1 MTHSFA
7 SIGFIPIEV
16 VSFCCSVVKEG
27 VEDCCCVVVTTDV
40 SCCVVVT
47 PDVGCCVVVTSDVSC
62 CVAVTSDVT
71 SVHTD
76 SAVDVEP
83 VVVEL
88 WTSGD
93 EALLVS
99 GVIVDGFVDV
109 SLSVISVPYKMYMVI
124 SIKIYLLIYTKRPGL
139 QFSPIFSVG
148 LACQQPYLF
157 RKGTVTFLYSFS
169 L

>member
-1 MTHSFA
+1 MS
-7 SIGFIPIEV
+7 IEV

-27 VEDCCCVVVTTDV
+27 VEDCCCVVVT
-40 SCCVVVT
+40 
-47 PDVGCCVVVTSDVSC
+47 PDVGCCVAVTSDVSC

-76 SAVDVEP
+76 SAVDVDP

-99 GVIVDGFVDV
+99 SVIVDGFVDV
-109 SLSVISVPYKMYMVI
+109 SLSGIRVP
-124 SIKIYLLIYTKRPGL
+124 
-139 QFSPIFSVG
+139 FSQRYG
-148 LACQQPYLF
+148 N
-157 RKGTVTFLYSFS
+157 FS
-169 L
+169 LQSFFVRKAVPFWPMLKAKQWKREFPFTRTS

>member
-27 VEDCCCVVVTTDV
+27 VEDCCCVVVT
-40 SCCVVVT
+40 
-47 PDVGCCVVVTSDVSC
+47 PDVGCCVAVTSDVSC

-124 SIKIYLLIYTKRPGL
+124 SIKIYLLIYTAW
-139 QFSPIFSVG
+139 FAIFFPIFSVG

-157 RKGTVTFLYSFS
+157 RKGTVTFLYSLS

>member
-1 MTHSFA
+1 MS
-7 SIGFIPIEV
+7 IEV

-109 SLSVISVPYKMYMVI
+109 SLSGISVP
-124 SIKIYLLIYTKRPGL
+124 
-139 QFSPIFSVG
+139 FSQRYG
-148 LACQQPYLF
+148 N
-157 RKGTVTFLYSFS
+157 FS
-169 L
+169 LQSFFVRKAVPFWPMLKAKQWKREFPFTRTS

>member
-1 MTHSFA
+1 MTYSFV
-7 SIGFIPIEV
+7 SIGSIPIEV

-27 VEDCCCVVVTTDV
+27 VEDCCCVVVT
-40 SCCVVVT
+40 
-47 PDVGCCVVVTSDVSC
+47 PDVGCCV
-62 CVAVTSDVT
+62 AMTSDVT

-76 SAVDVEP
+76 SAVDMDP

-109 SLSVISVPYKMYMVI
+109 SLSGISVPYKMYMVI

-139 QFSPIFSVG
+139 QFFP
-148 LACQQPYLF
+148 
-157 RKGTVTFLYSFS
+157 SFQWV
-169 L
+169 

>member
-1 MTHSFA
+1 MTYSFV
-7 SIGFIPIEV
+7 SIGSIPIEV

-27 VEDCCCVVVTTDV
+27 VEDCCCVVVT
-40 SCCVVVT
+40 
-47 PDVGCCVVVTSDVSC
+47 PDVGC

-76 SAVDVEP
+76 MDP

-109 SLSVISVPYKMYMVI
+109 SLSGISVPYKMYMVI

-139 QFSPIFSVG
+139 QFFP
-148 LACQQPYLF
+148 
-157 RKGTVTFLYSFS
+157 SFQWV
-169 L
+169 

>member
-1 MTHSFA
+1 MS
-7 SIGFIPIEV
+7 IEV

-47 PDVGCCVVVTSDVSC
+47 PDVGCCV
-62 CVAVTSDVT
+62 AVTSDVT

-76 SAVDVEP
+76 SAVDMDP

-109 SLSVISVPYKMYMVI
+109 SLSGISVP
-124 SIKIYLLIYTKRPGL
+124 
-139 QFSPIFSVG
+139 FSQRYG
-148 LACQQPYLF
+148 N
-157 RKGTVTFLYSFS
+157 FS
-169 L
+169 LQSFFVRKAVPFWPMLKAKQWKREFPFTRTS

>member
-1 MTHSFA
+1 MTYSFV
-7 SIGFIPIEV
+7 SIGSIPIEV

-27 VEDCCCVVVTTDV
+27 VEDCCCVVVT
-40 SCCVVVT
+40 
-47 PDVGCCVVVTSDVSC
+47 PDVGC

-76 SAVDVEP
+76 SAVDMDP

-99 GVIVDGFVDV
+99 GVIVDGLVDV
-109 SLSVISVPYKMYMVI
+109 SLSGISVPYKMYMVI

-139 QFSPIFSVG
+139 QFFP
-148 LACQQPYLF
+148 
-157 RKGTVTFLYSFS
+157 SFQWV
-169 L
+169 

>member
-1 MTHSFA
+1 MTYSFV
-7 SIGFIPIEV
+7 SIGSIPIEV

-27 VEDCCCVVVTTDV
+27 VEDCCCVVVT
-40 SCCVVVT
+40 
-47 PDVGCCVVVTSDVSC
+47 PDVGCCVAVTSDVSC

-76 SAVDVEP
+76 SAVDMDP

-109 SLSVISVPYKMYMVI
+109 SLSGISVPYKMYMVI

-139 QFSPIFSVG
+139 QFFP
-148 LACQQPYLF
+148 
-157 RKGTVTFLYSFS
+157 SFQWV
-169 L
+169 

>member
-1 MTHSFA
+1 M
-7 SIGFIPIEV
+7 
-16 VSFCCSVVKEG
+16 
-27 VEDCCCVVVTTDV
+27 
-40 SCCVVVT
+40 T
-47 PDVGCCVVVTSDVSC
+47 PDVGC

-76 SAVDVEP
+76 SAVDMDP

-139 QFSPIFSVG
+139 QFFP
-148 LACQQPYLF
+148 
-157 RKGTVTFLYSFS
+157 SFQWV
-169 L
+169 

>member
-1 MTHSFA
+1 MTYSFV
-7 SIGFIPIEV
+7 SIGSILIEV

-27 VEDCCCVVVTTDV
+27 VEDCCCVVVT
-40 SCCVVVT
+40 
-47 PDVGCCVVVTSDVSC
+47 PDVGC

-76 SAVDVEP
+76 SAVDMDP

-109 SLSVISVPYKMYMVI
+109 SLSGISVPYKMYMVI

-139 QFSPIFSVG
+139 QFFP
-148 LACQQPYLF
+148 
-157 RKGTVTFLYSFS
+157 SFQWV
-169 L
+169 

>member
-1 MTHSFA
+1 MTYSFA

-27 VEDCCCVVVTTDV
+27 VEDCCCVVVT
-40 SCCVVVT
+40 
-47 PDVGCCVVVTSDVSC
+47 PDVGC

-76 SAVDVEP
+76 SAVDMDP

-109 SLSVISVPYKMYMVI
+109 SLSGISVPYKMYMVI

-139 QFSPIFSVG
+139 QFFP
-148 LACQQPYLF
+148 
-157 RKGTVTFLYSFS
+157 SFQWV
-169 L
+169 

>member
-1 MTHSFA
+1 MTHSFV
-7 SIGFIPIEV
+7 SIGSIPIEV

-47 PDVGCCVVVTSDVSC
+47 PDVGCCV
-62 CVAVTSDVT
+62 AVTSDVT

-76 SAVDVEP
+76 SAVDRDP

-109 SLSVISVPYKMYMVI
+109 SLSGISVPLKCI
-124 SIKIYLLIYTKRPGL
+124 W
-139 QFSPIFSVG
+139 
-148 LACQQPYLF
+148 
-157 RKGTVTFLYSFS
+157 
-169 L
+169 

>member
-1 MTHSFA
+1 M
-7 SIGFIPIEV
+7 
-16 VSFCCSVVKEG
+16 
-27 VEDCCCVVVTTDV
+27 
-40 SCCVVVT
+40 T
-47 PDVGCCVVVTSDVSC
+47 PDVGCCVAVTSDVSC

>member
-27 VEDCCCVVVTTDV
+27 VEDCCCVVVT
-40 SCCVVVT
+40 
-47 PDVGCCVVVTSDVSC
+47 PDVGCCVAVTSDVSC

-76 SAVDVEP
+76 SAVDVDP

-99 GVIVDGFVDV
+99 SVIVDGFVDV
-109 SLSVISVPYKMYMVI
+109 SLSGIRVPYKMFMVI
-124 SIKIYLLIYTKRPGL
+124 SIKIYL
-139 QFSPIFSVG
+139 
-148 LACQQPYLF
+148 
-157 RKGTVTFLYSFS
+157 
-169 L
+169 